1 MDNKYSDLLHQYLDG
16 ELGPL
21 EKIILEEHLLSCP
34 AARRELNQLKL
45 LDWEL
50 KHQPAIEVPAELA
63 ACRMTALKAHMAA
76 STGIVG
82 EKRQR
87 STVAKDLWRMQ
98 FRILQNSSSFISIN
112 PVSRTLG
119 RTVKG
124 SFSLMGKAAG
134 TALKKRKPLL
144 GRFIPG
150 QA

>member
-1 MDNKYSDLLHQYLDG
+1 MDNKYSDLLNQYIDG

-34 AARRELNQLKL
+34 ASRRELNQLKL

-50 KHQPAIEVPAELA
+50 KHQPAIELPAELA

-76 STGIVG
+76 STAG
-82 EKRQR
+82 EKRQK
-87 STVAKDLWRMQ
+87 SSVTKDLWRMQ
-98 FRILQNSSSFISIN
+98 LRILQNSSSFISIN

>member
-1 MDNKYSDLLHQYLDG
+1 MDNKYSDLLHQYIDG

-34 AARRELNQLKL
+34 ASRRELNQLKL

-50 KHQPAIEVPAELA
+50 KHQPAIELPAELA
-63 ACRMTALKAHMAA
+63 ACRTTALKAHMAV
-76 STGIVG
+76 STAG
-82 EKRQR
+82 EKRQK
-87 STVAKDLWRMQ
+87 SSVTKDLWRMQ
-98 FRILQNSSSFISIN
+98 LRILQNSSSFISIN

>member
-1 MDNKYSDLLHQYLDG
+1 MDNKYSDLLHQYIDG

-34 AARRELNQLKL
+34 ASRRELNQLKL

-50 KHQPAIEVPAELA
+50 KHQPDIELPAELA

-76 STGIVG
+76 STAG
-82 EKRQR
+82 EKRQK
-87 STVAKDLWRMQ
+87 SSVTKDLWRMQ
-98 FRILQNSSSFISIN
+98 LRILQNSSSFISIN

-119 RTVKG
+119 QTVKG